1 MTCQGWS
8 LQSWSSLTVMIY
20 LDNWPTLKN
29 LSPNLEAKIYIQHN
43 LMPRNTKI
51 IFIFKNNCYI
61 YHFSRLFCLLT
72 RLPLLWLK
80 PLSKGCQLS
89 NFLLWHWQSAWHW
102 VIVRPAFSGGLTF
115 DSWLDFGQSQSCWA
129 KILTSPWL
137 EYKTPIKN
145 NLIFVIFGQK

>member
-102 VIVRPAFSGGLTF
+102 VTVRPALEKDQIKYVSTSIDQKTCQPLGSKGWFL
-115 DSWLDFGQSQSCWA
+115 W
-129 KILTSPWL
+129 KI
-137 EYKTPIKN
+137 N
-145 NLIFVIFGQK
+145 